1 MHFIVIIYH
10 RRKKMKIICAKD
22 QLHYA
27 VQVVQK
33 AVATKAPS
41 PILTGIYLSAN
52 NGKIELQATDYEIGI
67 KCVINAEIIEPGSI
81 VLSGRYLQDIVRR
94 LPGEQVQIETNQEDH
109 TIKIKSNQAQ
119 FNLLSLPAEEFPV
132 LKILSPDNKFTIKD
146 NILRELIKKT
156 TFACAT
162 DEARPIFTGA
172 LLEANENSLRMVAT
186 NTHRLA
192 LKKENLDFD
201 KTVRMIIPAKILNEL
216 ARQLTS
222 EIPIDVNIYFHRN
235 QVAFEFEEVYIISRI
250 IEGQFPDYNKVIP
263 ANFATSITVN
273 TLEFLDA
280 VNLVSLLARDAEY
293 NVIKFSFRED
303 SITIT
308 SNNPDVG
315 KATETIPSHTEGN
328 GLEIAFNAKYI
339 HDIVKNIDS
348 KEMMI
353 YLNTPLSP
361 VCIKQVDDNNYT
373 YIVTPV
379 RTN

>member
-1 MHFIVIIYH
+1 
-10 RRKKMKIICAKD
+10 MKIICAKD

-132 LKILSPDNKFTIKD
+132 LKILSPDNKITIKD